1 MDEFG
6 IIRRYFASQAPTR
19 PDVLLGIGD
28 DAAVLSVPPDRE
40 LVVTVDNLVAGVHF
54 PPELEPAAI
63 GHRALAVSL
72 SDLAAMGAE
81 PAWVLLALTLPEA
94 DEPWLDGFSRGL
106 FALARRHGVAL
117 VGGNMARGPL
127 DIGITAQGLVPKGEA
142 LTRQGAQPGDLIYV
156 TGAPGD
162 AAAGLKLLQSGHRDY
177 AHPCVKRFAYPE
189 PRIAEG
195 VALRAIASACIDVS
209 DGLLADLGHLLE
221 ARGFGAKLAL
231 EKLPLS
237 EELRALHGEEQA
249 RRLALTGGDDY
260 ELCFTVHANRAA
272 VAEARLK
279 ELGCPATCIGAVDG
293 QQPGIECVDRA
304 GKLHRYPVP
313 GHKHF

>member
-1 MDEFG
+1 MDEFE
-6 IIRRYFASQAPTR
+6 IIRRHFAAQAPTR
-19 PDVLLGIGD
+19 PDVILGIGD
-28 DAAVLSVPPDRE
+28 DAAVLAVPPDRE

-54 PPELEPAAI
+54 PPELAAEAV

-94 DEPWLDGFSRGL
+94 DERWLTDFSRGL

-127 DIGITAQGLVPKGEA
+127 DIGVTAQGLVPKGEA
-142 LTRQGAQPGDLIYV
+142 LTRRDPQPGDLIYV
-156 TGAPGD
+156 TGNPGD
-162 AAAGLKLLQSGHRDY
+162 AAAGLRLFQAGHRDY
-177 AHPCVKRFAYPE
+177 AHPCLRRFAYPE
-189 PRIAEG
+189 PRLAEG
-195 VALRAIASACIDVS
+195 VALRGIASACIDVS

-221 ARGFGAKLAL
+221 ARGFGANLAL

-237 EELRALHGEEQA
+237 EELRALHGLEQA
-249 RRLALTGGDDY
+249 RHLALTGGDDY

-279 ELGCPATCIGAVDG
+279 ELGCPVACIGAVEA
-293 QQPGIECVDRA
+293 QAGIECVDQV
-304 GKLHRYPVP
+304 GKIHRYPVP
-313 GHKHF
+313 GHRHF

>member
-19 PDVLLGIGD
+19 ADVMLGIGD
-28 DAAVLSVPPDRE
+28 DAAVLAVPPDRE

-54 PPELEPAAI
+54 PPEFAAEAV

-94 DEPWLDGFSRGL
+94 DEPWLDGFSRGF

-127 DIGITAQGLVPKGEA
+127 DIGVTAHGLVRKGEA
-142 LTRQGAQPGDLIYV
+142 LTRKGAQPGDLIYI

-162 AAAGLKLLQSGHRDY
+162 AAAGLKLLQAGHRDY
-177 AHPCVKRFAYPE
+177 THPCLKRFAYPE
-189 PRIAEG
+189 PRLAEG
-195 VALRAIASACIDVS
+195 ASLRSIASACIDVS

-221 ARGFGAKLAL
+221 ARGFGARVAL

-237 EELRALHGEEQA
+237 DELRALHGTEEA

-272 VAEARLK
+272 VAEARLQ
-279 ELGCPATCIGAVDG
+279 ELGCPVTCIGTVEG
-293 QQPGIECVDRA
+293 QAGIECVDQA
-304 GKLHRYPVP
+304 GKVHRYLAS
-313 GHKHF
+313 GYRHF